1 MLAKDSRPEAT
12 SMAGFEDCGLAITR
26 TAIAEPATLPA
37 RQTGIPA
44 QRRPVAVR
52 RLDRRERIDAAAK
65 RGIDIAISLTLLVV
79 LAPLILIVAAIVCL
93 DSRGPAFFRAPRV
106 GHGGRRLRM
115 LKFRKMHD
123 KAEGIPLTT
132 DDDERFTRF
141 GALLAKSKLD
151 EVPQLWNVLRGEMSL
166 VGPRP
171 ETYTFVQR
179 HRDTYDE
186 ILSVRPGMFG
196 LSQIAF
202 IAEGQILDEDDPI
215 SHYVARILP
224 QKVKLDLMYARRR
237 TLLFDLRIVTWS
249 IVAVLLRRQVAVHRT
264 TGRMNLRRR

>member
-1 MLAKDSRPEAT
+1 MLAKDSRTEA
-12 SMAGFEDCGLAITR
+12 SPMARLDDCGLAITS
-26 TAIAEPATLPA
+26 TAVADAPPMPA
-37 RQTGIPA
+37 RQAALPE
-44 QRRPVAVR
+44 RPPVIALR
-52 RLDRRERIDAAAK
+52 TDRRTRVDSAIK
-65 RGIDIAISLTLLVV
+65 RGLDIAISLLLLVL
-79 LAPLILIVAAIVCL
+79 LAPLILLVAAIVCL

-106 GHGGRRLRM
+106 GHGGRPLRM

-123 KAEGIPLTT
+123 RAEGIPLTT

-171 ETYTFVQR
+171 ETHSFVLR
-179 HRDTYDE
+179 HRETYDE

-202 IAEGQILDEDDPI
+202 IAEGRILDDEDPI

-224 QKVKLDLMYARRR
+224 QKVGLDQMYARRR

-249 IVAVLLRRQVAVHRT
+249 IVALLLRRQVAVHRE

>member
-12 SMAGFEDCGLAITR
+12 SMTSLEECGLAISQ
-26 TAIAEPATLPA
+26 TAVAEPAAMPTRAAGLPSRA
-37 RQTGIPA
+37 
-44 QRRPVAVR
+44 PVALR
-52 RLDRRERIDAAAK
+52 TLDRTARFDATVK
-65 RGIDIAISLTLLVV
+65 RALDIAISVLLLVL
-79 LAPLILIVAAIVCL
+79 LAPLIVIVAAIVCL

-106 GHGGRRLRM
+106 GHGGRPLRM

-123 KAEGIPLTT
+123 RAEGIPLTT

-171 ETYTFVQR
+171 ETHTFVQR
-179 HRDTYDE
+179 HRETYDE

-202 IAEGQILDEDDPI
+202 IAEGRILDDDDPI
-215 SHYVARILP
+215 SHYVAQILP
-224 QKVKLDLMYARRR
+224 QKVKLDQMYARRR
-237 TLLFDLRIVTWS
+237 TLLFDLKIVTWS
-249 IVAVLLRRQVAVHRT
+249 IVAVLLRRQVAVHRES
-264 TGRMNLRRR
+264 GRMNLRRR

>member
-1 MLAKDSRPEAT
+1 MLAKDSRPEAPSMT
-12 SMAGFEDCGLAITR
+12 SFEDRGLAITR
-26 TAIAEPATLPA
+26 TAIAESPALPA
-37 RQTGIPA
+37 RSANLPSRAPA
-44 QRRPVAVR
+44 APR
-52 RLDRRERIDAAAK
+52 RLDRGARFDAAAK
-65 RGIDIAISLTLLVV
+65 RGLDIAISLLLLTL

-106 GHGGRRLRM
+106 GHGGRPLRM

-123 KAEGIPLTT
+123 RAEGIPLTT

-171 ETYTFVQR
+171 ETHTFVQR

-186 ILSVRPGMFG
+186 ILTVRPGVFG

-202 IAEGQILDEDDPI
+202 IAEGRILDDEDPI
-215 SHYVARILP
+215 SHYVAQILP
-224 QKVKLDLMYARRR
+224 QKVKLDQMYAQRR
-237 TLLFDLRIVTWS
+237 TLLFDLKIVTWS
-249 IVAVLLRRQVAVHRT
+249 IVAVLLRRQVAVHRQ